1 MASLPSAAALTG
13 IPGAGTG
20 VALASDLSRSQQL
33 DPRQF
38 GGTNGSMS
46 ELQRDSLSRSDQC
59 PVYRPSCR
67 AAPPTWMSA
76 EEWDR
81 MVWEQRVKQRRTF
94 LNMDESDNFDVDLAR
109 LNEANNEQ
117 PIDKNLL
124 RKGA

>member
-1 MASLPSAAALTG
+1 
-13 IPGAGTG
+13 
-20 VALASDLSRSQQL
+20 
-33 DPRQF
+33 
-38 GGTNGSMS
+38 
-46 ELQRDSLSRSDQC
+46 
-59 PVYRPSCR
+59 
-67 AAPPTWMSA
+67 MSA